1 MNNTGVPGLYDHDSN
16 NHFELQP
23 SDVAQMAEE
32 KRLLEESLIEDGL
45 GITGGQFFPPD
56 PDSDIGRDYFS
67 SVKNSKLSKF
77 EQQRTVN
84 MDSSDLG
91 RSEFLSS

>member
-1 MNNTGVPGLYDHDSN
+1 MSNIGDPGVTINNSD
-16 NHFELQP
+16 NHWTIQP
-23 SDVAQMAEE
+23 SDVAQMEEE
-32 KRLLEESLIEDGL
+32 KRLLEESLVEDGL

>member
-1 MNNTGVPGLYDHDSN
+1 MNNTGVPGVFENNSN

-23 SDVAQMAEE
+23 SDRAQVAEE
-32 KRLLEESLIEDGL
+32 NRLLEESLIEDGL

-77 EQQRTVN
+77 EQQ
-84 MDSSDLG
+84 
-91 RSEFLSS
+91 

>member
-1 MNNTGVPGLYDHDSN
+1 MNNIGVPGVFENNSN

-23 SDVAQMAEE
+23 SDRAQVAEE
-32 KRLLEESLIEDGL
+32 NRLLEESLIEDGL

-77 EQQRTVN
+77 EQQ
-84 MDSSDLG
+84 
-91 RSEFLSS
+91 

>member
-1 MNNTGVPGLYDHDSN
+1 MNDIGVPGVFENNSN

-23 SDVAQMAEE
+23 SDRAQVAEE
-32 KRLLEESLIEDGL
+32 NRLLEESLIEDGL

>member
-1 MNNTGVPGLYDHDSN
+1 MNNIGDPGVYDNDSN
-16 NHFELQP
+16 NHLDIKPQLG
-23 SDVAQMAEE
+23 EE
-32 KRLLEESLIEDGL
+32 KRLLEESLIEDGV
-45 GITGGQFFPPD
+45 GVTGGQFFPPD

>member
-1 MNNTGVPGLYDHDSN
+1 MNNTEVSRVLENNSI

-23 SDVAQMAEE
+23 SDRAQVAEE
-32 KRLLEESLIEDGL
+32 NRLLEESLIEDGL

-77 EQQRTVN
+77 EQQE
-84 MDSSDLG
+84 L
-91 RSEFLSS
+91 